1 MLHSVKPI
9 GMAIVKGLDE
19 FLEIFQRAF
28 KPWQYST
35 AFVDF
40 SDEVR
45 YLRFCNPRNPSSKIR
60 LLTTS
65 NARTDSNRWLEIRMS

>member
-1 MLHSVKPI
+1 MATVK
-9 GMAIVKGLDE
+9 VLDE
-19 FLEIFQRAF
+19 FLKILQGAF
-28 KPWQYST
+28 EPWQYSP

-40 SDEVR
+40 SDEIR
-45 YLRFCNPRNPSSKIR
+45 YLRFRNSRNPSSKIR